1 MTSHARVRQVRTAM
15 NAAWKAGVW
24 AWVTVTPVGM
34 FCVADTPV
42 PVTVVTALATEMPG
56 YEAAKEAVTV
66 APLADSA
73 LDTVAVVAVAEP
85 VGAAVGMALG
95 AAGPTVGD
103 SVGAMPVLQPL
114 TNVDTQLLV
123 SIWTGAAAVSGDTT
137 PVVVLVVVAPWVQAV
152 NCWHVA

>member
-1 MTSHARVRQVRTAM
+1 MTSHTRVRQVRTAM

-42 PVTVVTALATEMPG
+42 PVTVVAALATTMPG
-56 YEAAKEAVTV
+56 YVAANDAVTV

-73 LDTVAVVAVAEP
+73 VDTDVVVAVAEP
-85 VGAAVGMALG
+85 VGAAVGAAVGAL
-95 AAGPTVGD
+95 
-103 SVGAMPVLQPL
+103 VGAMPAPQPF
-114 TNVDTQLLV
+114 TSVENQTFVRTWV
-123 SIWTGAAAVSGDTT
+123 GAAATL
-137 PVVVLVVVAPWVQAV
+137 LVNVPWAQPV